1 MDEKQIAKLLDEAAK
16 KSLEDSKFRGELLK
30 DANAAIKK
38 EYGEELPMQ
47 VTFHESNDKKLVFVL
62 PIDKELNDDI
72 LDQVSGGL
80 NVSPDSAVI
89 IGDQMLGAVV
99 CAYAA
104 YPRDIKTS
112 STLGNPGFKGRM

>member
-30 DANAAIKK
+30 DANVAIKK

-72 LDQVSGGL
+72 LDQVSGGFSGPK
-80 NVSPDSAVI
+80 VSPLSSIQFSHMTA
-89 IGDQMLGAVV
+89 M
-99 CAYAA
+99 AYAA
-104 YPRDIKTS
+104 FPRYEIAVPRGEK
-112 STLGNPGFKGRM
+112 